1 MAIVNNYVNIAKER
15 GCTLTT
21 EQERKLAEYS
31 IKEKQRAELSDF
43 AAGSIGPG
51 IANAIFWGVIGL
63 ANTSAKKNYEEIAGK
78 LESHDEK
85 VKYEVT
91 AKRYKTAAKIC
102 YGIAAA
108 SAGLPIAVTVAS
120 ETAISIIRHSANK
133 YVESIATTGS
143 NDGET
148 GN

>member
-15 GCTLTT
+15 GCTLTA
-21 EQERKLAEYS
+21 EQEKKLTEYS

-43 AAGSIGPG
+43 AARSIAPG

-78 LESHDEK
+78 LESHDDK
-85 VKYEVT
+85 VKCEFA
-91 AKRYKTAAKIC
+91 AKKYKTAAKIC

-108 SAGLPIAVTVAS
+108 SAGLPIVTTVAS
-120 ETAISIIRHSANK
+120 ETAVSITRHSANK
-133 YVESIATTGS
+133 YVESITTTDNN
-143 NDGET
+143 NDET